1 MHKIQTT
8 ELMSKHGE
16 AKLAA
21 GCTHPEAQGQISIY
35 KLKQGRSYRVKKH
48 DGCHNGAHNSIEK
61 CSSVQR

>member
-1 MHKIQTT
+1 
-8 ELMSKHGE
+8 MSKHGE